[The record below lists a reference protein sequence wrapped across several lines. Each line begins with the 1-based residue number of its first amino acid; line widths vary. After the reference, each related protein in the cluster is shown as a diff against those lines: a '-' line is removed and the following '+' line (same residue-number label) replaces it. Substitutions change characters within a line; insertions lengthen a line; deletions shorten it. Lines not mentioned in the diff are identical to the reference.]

1 LYIKKLNK
9 GDVMATKKTA
19 ESPEFLYLP
28 MGSIIVE
35 EQIRSKID
43 AAGESFKA
51 LMESIKDKGILEPVL
66 ITPKDDKYLLLCGER
81 RFLAAQKLGHESIP
95 ARVVNAVTQRDE
107 ILAIQLTENLQRED
121 LNPID
126 QANGI
131 RAFFQAKHPDNV
143 YNLDGVM
150 STLVSYSRRPE
161 DLPEEIAL
169 TVRAIIEISA
179 KSIQTVHRTIS
190 LLKLVP
196 KIQEAIVDGKLP
208 VSQGYL
214 FAANLGSPDFFTIF
228 DEIME
233 KPVTNAKLEKILTAY
248 KKAKNLPSG
257 AVAGGLPSSVLVGG
271 KSTSKPMPIKK
282 KVAVLQNAKSYF
294 EKKTGM
300 YARSDIQT
308 FLDELRVLVSFMEEQ
323 VQKAPEKVN
332 VKKPDNK
339 PRPQV

>member
-1 LYIKKLNK
+1 
-9 GDVMATKKTA
+9 MATKKTT

-43 AAGESFKA
+43 MTSESFKA
-51 LMESIKDKGILEPVL
+51 LMESINNRGVLEPVL
-66 ITPKDDKYLLLCGER
+66 VTQKDDKYLLLCGER
-81 RFLAAQKLGHESIP
+81 RFLAAQKLRHETIP
-95 ARVVNAVTQRDE
+95 ARIVNAVTEKDE
-107 ILAIQLTENLQRED
+107 ILAIQLVENLQRED

-126 QANGI
+126 QAKGI
-131 RAFFQAKHPDNV
+131 LAYIQAKHPNNV

-150 STLVSYSRRPE
+150 STLVSYNRRPE

-179 KSIQTVHRTIS
+179 KSIQTMHRTIS

-208 VSQGYL
+208 VSHGYL
-214 FAANLGSPDFFTIF
+214 FAANLGNPDFFTIF

-233 KPVTNAKLEKILTAY
+233 KPVTNAKLEKMLTAH
-248 KKAKNLPSG
+248 KKAKYLPSG
-257 AVAGGLPSSVLVGG
+257 AVAGGLPSS
-271 KSTSKPMPIKK
+271 KPTPIKK
-282 KVAVLQNAKSYF
+282 RVAVLQNAKSYF

-300 YARSDIQT
+300 YTKSDIQT
-308 FLDELRVLVSFMEEQ
+308 FLEELKILTSFMEEQ
-323 VQKAPEKVN
+323 FQKAPERVN

>member
-1 LYIKKLNK
+1 
-9 GDVMATKKTA
+9 MATKKTA
-19 ESPEFLYLP
+19 ETTEFLYLP
-28 MGSIIVE
+28 TGSIVVE

-43 AAGESFKA
+43 MTSESFKA
-51 LMESIKDKGILEPVL
+51 LMESINNRGVLEPILV
-66 ITPKDDKYLLLCGER
+66 TQKDDKYLLLCGER
-81 RFLAAQKLGHESIP
+81 RYLAVQKLRMETIP
-95 ARVVNAVTQRDE
+95 ARIVNAVTQKDE

-131 RAFFQAKHPDNV
+131 LAFFQAKHPDNV

-233 KPVTNAKLEKILTAY
+233 KPITNAKLEKMLTAY

-257 AVAGGLPSSVLVGG
+257 VLAGGLPSSVLVGG

-339 PRPQV
+339 PRPQI